1 MKAAEAVC
9 SASAVFTCLRTR
21 KRISIVLLCASS
33 VCQASGAGTEP
44 TPTTIPALQ
53 REIATVLK
61 ETKTPGAAIAIVSRD
76 QAEWVAGLGRADVA
90 RNVPVTAETLFRIG
104 SVSKSFAALAAL
116 KLQEEGKL
124 KLTDTV
130 RQWAPEVAFANA
142 WEASDPVRL
151 EHLMEHTTGF
161 DDIHLRE
168 YAHNDPTPV
177 GLAEALAFGASS
189 RVSRWRPGTRMA
201 YCNSGPAVLA
211 AVIEKVSGER
221 FEDYVAERFFQP
233 LHMDIA
239 SYFYTP
245 AVKQRL
251 TQLYRADGLTPYPYE
266 HIAYRSSGAIN
277 ASAKDMANYVRFYLQ
292 RGSLDGAQLL
302 DCSSIERM
310 ERTETLPSAKLGRI
324 AGYGLYNQAFF
335 EGPFVFRGHDGAVT
349 GGLSEMAYLPEHG
362 RGYAVMIN
370 SGDGKALF
378 RIARLI
384 RRYVVRGL
392 TPPALPQTAPVP
404 AETRQEY
411 GGYYQLISP
420 RQQWLYPFYRLVAIQ
435 KLSFTAEGLSTIT
448 CGVVRERWVAVA
460 ERLFRRE
467 QEAQASLALLPEA
480 GGEALIQC
488 NRGTFKRVAAI
499 EVWAQIAGIAVVSVL
514 TVSAVLFAPIWG
526 WRKAAGKLQG
536 AGPLRV
542 RALPLLGA
550 VWLIGFDGL
559 LAFGLRGLITG
570 RSDDLFNLGVPSWLT
585 IGILLTS
592 VAFPLTT
599 VWSLYVIYRERS
611 AAMNRVVYWHSAL
624 VTSALVAVAVYYAY
638 WGLIGLRLWA

>member
-1 MKAAEAVC
+1 M
-9 SASAVFTCLRTR
+9 
-21 KRISIVLLCASS
+21 KRISIVLLYASA
-33 VCQASGAGTEP
+33 VCQAGGAATEP

-53 REIATVLK
+53 KEIETVLK

-90 RNVPVTAETLFRIG
+90 HNVPVTAETLFRIG
-104 SVSKSFAALAAL
+104 SVSKSFAGLAAL
-116 KLQEEGKL
+116 KLQQEGKL

-177 GLAEALAFGASS
+177 GLAKALAFGASS

-233 LHMDIA
+233 LHMETA
-239 SYFYTP
+239 SYFYTQ

-310 ERTETLPSAKLGRI
+310 ERAETLPSAKLGRI

-335 EGPFVFRGHDGAVT
+335 EGPFVFRGHGGAVT

-392 TPPALPQTAPVP
+392 TPPALPQTVPVP
-404 AETRQEY
+404 AEKRQEY

-420 RQQWLYPFYRLVAIQ
+420 RQQWLYPFYRLIAFQ

-448 CGVVRERWVAVA
+448 CGVVRECWVAVA

-467 QEAQASLALLPEA
+467 QESQASLALLPKA
-480 GGEALIQC
+480 GGEVLIQC

-499 EVWAQIAGIAVVSVL
+499 EVWAQITGIAVVSVL

-526 WRKAAGKLQG
+526 WRKAAGKLQR

-570 RSDDLFNLGVPSWLT
+570 RSDDLFILGVPSWLT

-624 VTSALVAVAVYYAY
+624 VTLALMAVAVYYAY